1 MGELSVL
8 KEVYTVNDDCD
19 ETENKI
25 AISIDDFD
33 PICSNLLPWTMT
45 PQVSNYCSHLYFL
58 SLIYISMINLNNIC
72 LN

>member
-25 AISIDDFD
+25 AVSIDDFD
-33 PICSNLLPWTMT
+33 PVCSNILPWTMT
-45 PQVSNYCSHLYFL
+45 PQVSNYCSHL
-58 SLIYISMINLNNIC
+58 
-72 LN
+72 